1 MRLEDYLEGVR
12 TIAVSGHIRPDGDC
26 IGSVLGIYNYI
37 RTNYREIQIK
47 AYLEPIPFDFEFLS
61 GSDKLIR
68 ANRFD
73 NTAFD
78 LFICCDCGDL
88 GRLGDSSVYFSNAKK
103 TICIDHHETNGAFAD
118 VNYVFPEASSTCELV
133 GQIIDRE
140 RIDKK
145 TAECLYTGMVTD
157 TGLFQYNC
165 THSSTMEFAG
175 FLMDKGIDFSYIVD
189 HVFFTKSIKQLQMLG
204 VGITN
209 SKTYLDGR
217 IIASYVTADQM
228 KKYDAAPKNMEG
240 VVSTLRSVEGVEL
253 AFFMYPTEDG
263 SYKVSSRSSTD
274 RVDLSALALQYGGGG
289 HKRAAGFS
297 MDGTDPVLMID
308 ELIDQVRPFFKE
320 EA

>member
-1 MRLEDYLEGVR
+1 MRLEDYLDGVR

>member
-1 MRLEDYLEGVR
+1 MRLEDYLDGVR

-263 SYKVSSRSSTD
+263 SYKVSSRASTD
-274 RVDLSALALQYGGGG
+274 RVDLSALALKYGGGG

>member
-1 MRLEDYLEGVR
+1 MRLEDYLDGVR

-175 FLMDKGIDFSYIVD
+175 FLMDKEIDFSYIVD

-263 SYKVSSRSSTD
+263 SYKVSSRASTD
-274 RVDLSALALQYGGGG
+274 RVDLSALALKYGGGG

>member
-1 MRLEDYLEGVR
+1 MRLEDYLDGVR

-217 IIASYVTADQM
+217 IIASYVTADLM

-263 SYKVSSRSSTD
+263 SYKVSSRASTD

-297 MDGTDPVLMID
+297 MEGTDPVLMID

>member
-1 MRLEDYLEGVR
+1 MRLEDYLDGVR

-175 FLMDKGIDFSYIVD
+175 FLMDNGIDFSYIVD

-204 VGITN
+204 VGINN

-263 SYKVSSRSSTD
+263 SYKVSSRASTD
-274 RVDLSALALQYGGGG
+274 RVDLSALALKYGGGG

>member
-1 MRLEDYLEGVR
+1 MRLEDYLDGVR

-133 GQIIDRE
+133 GQIIDGE

-263 SYKVSSRSSTD
+263 SYKVSSRASTD
-274 RVDLSALALQYGGGG
+274 RVDLSALALKYGGGG

-320 EA
+320 ET

>member
-263 SYKVSSRSSTD
+263 SYKVSSRASTD
-274 RVDLSALALQYGGGG
+274 RVDLSALALKYGGGG

>member
-1 MRLEDYLEGVR
+1 MRLEDYLDGVR

-263 SYKVSSRSSTD
+263 SYKVSSRASTD
-274 RVDLSALALQYGGGG
+274 RVDLSALALKYGGGG

-320 EA
+320 ET

>member
-1 MRLEDYLEGVR
+1 MRLEDYLDGVR

-263 SYKVSSRSSTD
+263 SYKVSSRASTD

>member
-1 MRLEDYLEGVR
+1 MRLEDYLDGVR

-263 SYKVSSRSSTD
+263 SYKVSSRASTD
-274 RVDLSALALQYGGGG
+274 RVDLSALALKYGGGG

-297 MDGTDPVLMID
+297 MEGTDPVLMID